1 MMQKLTVLV
10 GIILVAIGAASYLGA
25 VPARGNPLAIAGIG
39 SVLIICGWAAANER
53 ARMHAM
59 HGAVLAGLIG
69 MVVGIVGVLQGD
81 AAANSAGAAATTPS
95 SASRW
100 PASVTALVCGVYVV
114 LCVRS
119 FVMAR
124 RARATQGGA

>member
-1 MMQKLTVLV
+1 MMHKLTVLV
-10 GIILVAIGAASYLGA
+10 GVILVAIGAASYFGA
-25 VPARGNPLAIAGIG
+25 APAKGNPLAIAGTG
-39 SVLIICGWAAANER
+39 SVLIACGWAAANER

-69 MVVGIVGVLQGD
+69 MVVGVVGVMQSD
-81 AAANSAGAAATTPS
+81 ATVDSAGAVTPS
-95 SASRW
+95 GTHRW
-100 PASVTALVCGVYVV
+100 PSSVTALVCGVYVV

>member
-1 MMQKLTVLV
+1 MMQRLTVLV
-10 GIILVAIGAASYLGA
+10 GIILVAIGAAGYFGA

-39 SVLIICGWAAANER
+39 SVLIVCGWAAANER

-69 MVVGIVGVLQGD
+69 MIVGMAGVLQSD
-81 AAANSAGAAATTPS
+81 PAVESATGAAAPS
-95 SASRW
+95 ANRW

-124 RARATQGGA
+124 RARAPQKGA

>member
-1 MMQKLTVLV
+1 MMQRLTVLV
-10 GIILVAIGAASYLGA
+10 GIILVAIGAASYFGA
-25 VPARGNPLAIAGIG
+25 APTRGNPLAIAGTG
-39 SVLIICGWAAANER
+39 SVLIACGWAAMNER
-53 ARMHAM
+53 VRMHAM

-81 AAANSAGAAATTPS
+81 AVVDSAGAATPS
-95 SASRW
+95 GTNRW

-124 RARATQGGA
+124 RARAMQGGA

>member
-1 MMQKLTVLV
+1 MMQRLTVLV
-10 GIILVAIGAASYLGA
+10 GIILVAIGAAGYFGA
-25 VPARGNPLAIAGIG
+25 ASAKGSPLAIAGVG
-39 SVLIICGWAAANER
+39 SVLIVCGWAAANER

-69 MVVGIVGVLQGD
+69 MIVGMVGVLKSDPAMGLETV
-81 AAANSAGAAATTPS
+81 AASAGAN
-95 SASRW
+95 RW

-124 RARATQGGA
+124 RARATQKGE

>member
-1 MMQKLTVLV
+1 MMQRLTVLV
-10 GIILVAIGAASYLGA
+10 GIILVAIGAASYFGA
-25 VPARGNPLAIAGIG
+25 APAKGNPLAISGIG
-39 SVLIICGWAAANER
+39 CALIVCGWAAANER

-69 MVVGIVGVLQGD
+69 MIVGIVGVLQGD
-81 AAANSAGAAATTPS
+81 AAVDSAATAAPS
-95 SASRW
+95 SANRW

-124 RARATQGGA
+124 RARAAKGGE